1 MNKNVAY
8 KIIIKN
14 VLFLATILIVSCD
27 FISLKNEQVTQDR
40 PIATVYNKNLY
51 KKDIEEL
58 LPKGI
63 NSKDSIVVAKGLVYS
78 WAKKELLLAKAEENI
93 SEFNTRK
100 IEELV
105 KAYKKSL
112 YINGYKERLI
122 KQQLDTVVE
131 QQEIELYYTGN
142 KDNFK
147 LNEDIIQFEY
157 ISFGKD
163 FLDKKEAVKNF
174 KSSKETD
181 REDLERYLLNFKS
194 YRLEDDTWVPFS
206 YLPKIIPLFELETDE
221 NLLKNSKYIQ
231 KEDSLG
237 VYLVA
242 VKNRLPKNATAPL
255 TFVSPRIKQ
264 IILHKRKLELIR
276 EIEKTLINDAIQN
289 KNFKEY

>member
-1 MNKNVAY
+1 MIK
-8 KIIIKN
+8 KIIVCLI
-14 VLFLATILIVSCD
+14 VTLIVSCD
-27 FISLKNEQVTQDR
+27 FISLKTESLTQHR

-58 LPKGI
+58 LPKDI
-63 NSKDSIVVAKGLVYS
+63 SSKDSMLIGRGLVYS
-78 WAKKELLLAKAEENI
+78 WAKNQLLLAKAEENI
-93 SEFNTRK
+93 SEVNSLE
-100 IEELV
+100 IERLV
-105 KAYKKSL
+105 NNYKKSL

-122 KQQLDTVVE
+122 KQQLDTVVQE
-131 QQEIELYYTGN
+131 QEIALYYGSS
-142 KDNFK
+142 KENFK
-147 LNEDIIQFEY
+147 LKEDIIQFEY
-157 ISFGKD
+157 IYFGKD
-163 FLDKKEAVKNF
+163 FLDKEEVIKNF

-194 YRLEDDTWVPFS
+194 YRLQDDTWVPFS
-206 YLPKIIPLFELETDE
+206 YLPKIIPPFQLETKL
-221 NLLKNSKYIQ
+221 NLLKISKYIQ

-242 VKNRLPKNATAPL
+242 VKKRLPKNATAPL
-255 TFVSPRIKQ
+255 TFVSFRIKQ